1 MDVTQLRIA
10 LVSGNYNMVRDG
22 PTQAL
27 NRLVGYLLRQGA
39 AVRIF
44 APTIPNPQ
52 VEATGE
58 LIKVPSFALPGRP
71 EYRFPWGLYG
81 EAWRK
86 FAEFNAN
93 MIHVASP
100 DFAARQAAKWGRDHN
115 LPVLASVHTRFE
127 TYPRYYGFK
136 FAEPMVEN
144 WLRKFYRRADG
155 LVAPTETARDV
166 LIEQRMHDDI
176 GIWSR
181 GVDRTIFDP
190 SLRDPAWRREQGLA
204 DDDVVV
210 AFLGRVVME
219 KGLDAFADAIAELN
233 RRGVKHRVMVIGDG
247 PARGWFANHLPEDAI
262 YLGYQAGRSL
272 GRFLASADMLLN
284 PSVTEAFG
292 NVTLEAMA
300 SGIPVVAA
308 RATGAD
314 FLVNDGVT
322 GVLCTPGQTNE
333 YADALQAYIEQ
344 PELRARHGAA
354 GERRSLDFDWDRINQ
369 AMVDTYLRLGQKRLG
384 R

>member
-1 MDVTQLRIA
+1 
-10 LVSGNYNMVRDG
+10 
-22 PTQAL
+22 
-27 NRLVGYLLRQGA
+27 
-39 AVRIF
+39 
-44 APTIPNPQ
+44 
-52 VEATGE
+52 
-58 LIKVPSFALPGRP
+58 
-71 EYRFPWGLYG
+71 
-81 EAWRK
+81 
-86 FAEFNAN
+86 
-93 MIHVASP
+93 
-100 DFAARQAAKWGRDHN
+100 
-115 LPVLASVHTRFE
+115 
-127 TYPRYYGFK
+127 
-136 FAEPMVEN
+136 
-144 WLRKFYRRADG
+144 
-155 LVAPTETARDV
+155 
-166 LIEQRMHDDI
+166 
-176 GIWSR
+176 
-181 GVDRTIFDP
+181 
-190 SLRDPAWRREQGLA
+190 
-204 DDDVVV
+204 VVV